1 MKSSIEVLKNVFG
14 YTTFRPG
21 QERVIEQ
28 VLKGR
33 NVLAVMPTGAGKSM
47 CYHWLTLV

>member
-1 MKSSIEVLKNVFG
+1 MKSSIEVLNNVFG

-33 NVLAVMPTGAGKSM
+33 NVGYARYSQNARV
-47 CYHWLTLV
+47 